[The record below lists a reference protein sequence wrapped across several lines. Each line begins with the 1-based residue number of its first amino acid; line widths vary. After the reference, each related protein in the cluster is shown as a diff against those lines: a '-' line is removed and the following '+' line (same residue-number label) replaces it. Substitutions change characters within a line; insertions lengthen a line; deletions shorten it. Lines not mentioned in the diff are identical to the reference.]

1 MLLSIVNHSNAATLD
16 GATESQGYSFIPV
29 TGKPWERLGTWDE
42 DFGRGFPKAWRVSLK
57 AVHVAAKVQTAALPA
72 LYPGQWGWPR
82 RPAQV
87 VALSF
92 EELQLG

>member
-1 MLLSIVNHSNAATLD
+1 MRI
-16 GATESQGYSFIPV
+16 
-29 TGKPWERLGTWDE
+29 LGE
-42 DFGRGFPKAWRVSLK
+42 DSLKLGGLSLK